1 MIKHYLMDLEI
12 FNKIGLAPA
21 YALEGCPG
29 WSDDALLVAEE
40 ETSEEI
46 KEGALVAYR
55 DHQDVI
61 HVGGISF
68 TENNITLHALFP
80 GIPDKIL
87 PRKEIKRCDR
97 IRNVDFRGGALK
109 LQTAELKMFLKNLL
123 GDLCPF
129 Q

>member
-1 MIKHYLMDLEI
+1 MVKHYLMDLEI
-12 FNKIGLAPA
+12 FDEIGLAPV

-29 WSDDALLVAEE
+29 WSSDAILVAGQ
-40 ETSEEI
+40 ETGDEI
-46 KEGALVAYR
+46 KEGALVAYS

-68 TENNITLHALFP
+68 NKNNIILRGLFP

-97 IRNVDFRGGALK
+97 ICTADFRDDALK
-109 LQTAELKMFLKNLL
+109 LQAAELKTFLKDFL
-123 GDLCPF
+123 GDLCPL